1 MLKKFLFS
9 VFLLVQFTM
18 YAQVISGPMLGDVQ
32 HRTAK
37 IWVEVKPGTPVNCQ
51 VWKKGAIKNFFLAT
65 AFKDV
70 NQGFETITFNANGL
84 DYGTE
89 YEYQIST
96 EKKVLP
102 PPTKATGKFTT
113 KSFWAYRT
121 AVPDVSFLTGS
132 CSYINDTAY
141 DRIYT
146 DMVKLNKVAKNYGGD
161 YSIFET
167 MAKTPADMM
176 MWLGDNWYTREPDY
190 SSEWGL
196 HYRPHHDRALPQLQN
211 LLKVMPNYAIW
222 DDHDYGPNDGD
233 KSFILSNESR
243 NVFKKYW
250 ANPTYGDGV
259 KGTYSKVTLA
269 DVDFFMLDDRTW
281 RSNDD
286 MKDSINGEPNMEK
299 RMLGYQQMDWLKNAL
314 LQSAANFKII
324 VTGSQTLNPVSP
336 FNCFQ
341 AYPAE
346 YQEFLSFLKI
356 EKIKGLLFL
365 TGDRHHTE
373 VIKINRENTYPL
385 YDVTVSPL
393 TSGTH
398 TFNGPEKNNPY
409 RVMGID
415 EKQNFGKATV
425 SGSLAERKLTFNFIG
440 TNGEALGEWS
450 IMANDLR

>member
-1 MLKKFLFS
+1 MLKKSFLMF
-9 VFLLVQFTM
+9 FLLIKFFVQ
-18 YAQVISGPMLGDVQ
+18 AQIISGPMLGDVQ

-37 IWVEVKPGTPVNCQ
+37 IWVEVKPGTPLNCYI
-51 VWKKGAIKNFFLAT
+51 WKKGDIKKYFLAT
-65 AFKDV
+65 AIKDI
-70 NQGFETITFNANGL
+70 NQGFETVIFSANGL
-84 DYGTE
+84 DYNTN

-96 EKKVLP
+96 DKKMIIAP
-102 PPTKATGKFTT
+102 IKATGTFTT

-121 AVPDVSFLTGS
+121 PVPEVSFLTGS

-146 DMVKLNKVAKNYGGD
+146 DMVKLDKLAKNYGGD

-167 MAKTPADMM
+167 MAKTPADLM

-196 HYRPHHDRALPQLQN
+196 NYRPHHDRALPQLKN
-211 LLKVMPNYAIW
+211 LLKAMPNYAIW

-250 ANPTYGDGV
+250 ANPSYGDGV
-259 KGTYSKVTLA
+259 KGTYTKLSLA

-346 YQEFLSFLKI
+346 YQEFLAFLKI

-373 VIKINRENTYPL
+373 VIKVNREGTYPL

-398 TFNGPEKNNPY
+398 TFGGNEKNNPY

-425 SGSLAERKLTFNFIG
+425 SGTLAERKLTFNFIG
-440 TNGEALGEWS
+440 TDGAALGEWS
-450 IMANDLR
+450 IMAKDLR